1 MKHTILILSTIA
13 LLASGAAQANASP
26 KEERIGVGVGVTL
39 GAVAGGPVGALLG
52 AAIGAKLGDGFHQK
66 NEQIDGLSASL
77 EQSNGRVESLEARVS
92 DMHRDMS
99 VLDSDLRRLRAQAR
113 PELISLLQA
122 GIEMDLLF
130 RTDEHVL
137 RDATA
142 SRLGQ
147 LASTL
152 ASMEDVRV
160 QLDGY
165 ADERGDDS
173 YNRDLSARRAQAIQ
187 DLLVA
192 NGVPQERISITA
204 HGESQAADAT
214 ADSYALERKVS
225 LTLYLDSSPSF
236 AANPN

>member
-26 KEERIGVGVGVTL
+26 KEERIGVGVGATL

-66 NEQIDGLSASL
+66 NEQIDGLNASL

-113 PELISLLQA
+113 PELIALLQA